1 MRVASSIL
9 GTRVVRTEDPDLVR
23 GTARYAYDLPRVG
36 LLHAVFVRSEM
47 AHALVRGVDVDEA
60 RAMPGVVGVYVASDL
75 DLPAMHTL
83 VKIDDELLRPPLA
96 VERVRFVGDIVA
108 VVVAE
113 TDSAARD
120 AAARVVVDLEPCQ
133 AVVDPEAAI
142 AAGAPVL
149 FPARGTNVAVRSSTA
164 SIDDALAACDRVVR
178 GTFINQ
184 RLAIAPLETHAIL
197 AEPTDDGRLLVHPS
211 TQQPHTF
218 RRLLA
223 EAIRVPETSI
233 RVVTPQ
239 VGGGFGG
246 KVGIASEHAVVAA
259 LALRLARPV
268 RWMATRSEDLG
279 AGFHGRGQTQWV
291 ELGCSNDGR
300 LEAIRASIVCDAGAY
315 PGIGALLPFGTR
327 SMLQGVYTFVA
338 AQCEIASVAT
348 NTAPTGAYRGAGR
361 PEAAALIERI
371 IDMAA
376 GELGLDP
383 LHIRLNNLIPN
394 DSFPFTTLMGSTYDS
409 GDYALPLREAARLV
423 GYDGW
428 RDEQRRRRESGD
440 HMFIGIGIAAYVE
453 ITAGG
458 ESSEY
463 ARVEVHEDGSATVHA
478 GTSSHGQG
486 HQTAYAMIVSE
497 ATGIPIERITLAPVD
512 TDLVRSGGGTAGSRS
527 MQLGGSAVKSA
538 TDLLVDKARALAA
551 SVLEADPVDVVLER
565 GSFAVRGVP
574 ALGLDWGVLARAADD
589 EHRAALDTSD
599 GLPGLAAHRD
609 FDQGATT
616 FPFGAHVCVVEID
629 SETGRTR
636 VLRHVA
642 VDDCGRVIN
651 PALVEGQQHG
661 GMAAGIS
668 QALYEEIRYDEDGN
682 LLTSTFAEYAFPSAA
697 EFPSFDAAST
707 ETPTPLNP
715 LGAKGI
721 GEAAT
726 IGSTPAVQNA
736 VVDALSHLGVRHVD
750 LPCSAERIWRAIT
763 DARAGVRTDPW
774 RERPAVFVS
783 DAPGTSVDDA
793 TARAA
798 DGI

>member
-1 MRVASSIL
+1 MATSIL
-9 GTRVVRTEDPDLVR
+9 GTRVARTEDPALVR
-23 GTARYAYDLPRVG
+23 GGARYAYDLRTEG
-36 LLHAVFVRSEM
+36 LLHAVFVRSELS
-47 AHALVRGVDVDEA
+47 HASLIGVDADGA
-60 RAMPGVVGVYVASDL
+60 RSMPGVVGVFVADDL
-75 DLPAMHTL
+75 GLPAMHTL
-83 VKIDDELLRPPLA
+83 VKIDESLLRPPLA
-96 VERVRFVGDIVA
+96 TDRVRFVGDIVA

-113 TDSAARD
+113 SEAQARD
-120 AAARVVVDLEPCQ
+120 AAASVIVDLDPLQ
-133 AVVDPEAAI
+133 PVVDPEAAL
-142 AAGAPVL
+142 ADGAPLL
-149 FPARGTNVAVRSSTA
+149 FPDRGSNVAVRSSSA
-164 SIDDALAACDRVVR
+164 PIDAALEACDRVIR
-178 GTFINQ
+178 GRFVNQ

-197 AEPTDDGRLLVHPS
+197 AEPADDGRLIVRPS
-211 TQQPHTF
+211 SQQPHTF

-223 EAIRVPETSI
+223 EAIRVPEGSI

-259 LALRLARPV
+259 LALRLGRPV

-279 AGFHGRGQTQWV
+279 GGFHGRGQIQWV

-300 LEAIRASIVCDAGAY
+300 LQAIRASIVCEAGAY

-327 SMLQGVYTFVA
+327 SMLQGVYTFTA

-361 PEAAALIERI
+361 PEAAALIERAV
-371 IDMAA
+371 DMAA
-376 GELGLDP
+376 DELGIDP
-383 LHIRLNNLIPN
+383 LQLRLDNLIPN
-394 DSFPFTTLMGSTYDS
+394 GSFPYTTLTGSTYDS
-409 GDYALPLREAARLV
+409 GDYALPLREAARIV

-428 RDEQRRRRESGD
+428 REEQRRRRESGD
-440 HMFIGIGIAAYVE
+440 TLLVGIGVAAYVE

-497 ATGIPIERITLAPVD
+497 ATGIAVDRIVLAPVD

-527 MQLGGSAVKSA
+527 MQLGGSAVKNAS
-538 TDLLVDKARALAA
+538 DLLVDKARSLAA
-551 SVLEADPVDVVLER
+551 SVLEADPADVVLEA
-565 GSFAVRGVP
+565 GAFAVRGVP
-574 ALGLDWGVLARAADD
+574 ARSLDWGVLARAAVG
-589 EHRAALDTSD
+589 EHRAAADTGD
-599 GLPGLAAHRD
+599 GLAGLAAHLD

-616 FPFGAHVCVVEID
+616 FPFGAHVCVVEVD

-668 QALYEEIRYDEDGN
+668 QALYEEIRYDDDGN
-682 LLTSTFAEYAFPSAA
+682 LMTSTFAEYAFPSAA

-736 VVDALSHLGVRHVD
+736 VVDALSHLGVRHLD
-750 LPCSAERIWRAIT
+750 LPCTAERVWRAIVE
-763 DARAGVRTDPW
+763 ARAGTLPYPW
-774 RERPAVFVS
+774 REPPAILRTS
-783 DAPGTSVDDA
+783 SSGASVDEA
-793 TARAA
+793 TAKAA

>member
-1 MRVASSIL
+1 VTTSIL
-9 GTRVVRTEDPDLVR
+9 GTRVARTEDPALVR
-23 GTARYAYDLPRVG
+23 GGASYAYDLRREG
-36 LLHAVFVRSEM
+36 LLHAVFVRSELP
-47 AHALVRGVDVDEA
+47 HALLRGVDADAA
-60 RAMPGVVGVYVASDL
+60 RSMPGVVGVYLAADL
-75 DLPAMHTL
+75 GLPAMHTL
-83 VKIDDELLRPPLA
+83 VKIDDALLRPPLA
-96 VERVRFVGDIVA
+96 TDRVRFVGDIVA
-108 VVVAE
+108 VVVADTE
-113 TDSAARD
+113 TEARD
-120 AAARVVVDLEPCQ
+120 AAVAVVADLDPLEP
-133 AVVDPEAAI
+133 VVDPEEALAE
-142 AAGAPVL
+142 GAPLL
-149 FPARGTNVAVRSSTA
+149 FPVRGSNVAVRSSSA
-164 SIDDALAACDRVVR
+164 SIDAALESCDRVVR
-178 GTFINQ
+178 GRFVNQ
-184 RLAIAPLETHAIL
+184 RIAIAPLETHAIL
-197 AEPTDDGRLLVHPS
+197 AEPSGDGRLLVHPS
-211 TQQPHTF
+211 SQQPHTF

-223 EAIRVPETSI
+223 ESIGVPEESI

-259 LALRLARPV
+259 LALRLGRPV

-279 AGFHGRGQTQWV
+279 GGFHGRGQIQWV

-300 LEAIRASIVCDAGAY
+300 LRAIRASIVCEAGAY

-327 SMLQGVYTFVA
+327 SMLQGVYTFEA

-361 PEAAALIERI
+361 PEAAALIERAV
-371 IDMAA
+371 DMVAD
-376 GELGLDP
+376 ELGIDP
-383 LHIRLNNLIPN
+383 LQLRLANLIPN
-394 DSFPFTTLMGSTYDS
+394 GSFPYTTLTGSTYDS
-409 GDYALPLREAARLV
+409 GDYALPLREAARIA

-428 RDEQRRRRESGD
+428 RDEQRRRREAGD
-440 HMFIGIGIAAYVE
+440 PMFIGIGVAAYVE

-463 ARVEVHEDGSATVHA
+463 ARVEVHGDGTATVHA

-497 ATGIPIERITLAPVD
+497 ATGIPVDRIVLAPVD

-527 MQLGGSAVKSA
+527 MQLGGSAVKKAS
-538 TDLLVDKARALAA
+538 DLLVDKARILAA
-551 SVLEADPVDVVLER
+551 SVLEADPADVVLED

-574 ALGLDWGVLARAADD
+574 ARALDWALLARAAASD
-589 EHRAALDTSD
+589 EHRAATDTGD
-599 GLPGLAAHRD
+599 GLAGLAAHLD

-616 FPFGAHVCVVEID
+616 FPFGAHVSVVEVD
-629 SETGRTR
+629 SETGRVR

-668 QALYEEIRYDEDGN
+668 QALYEEIRYDADGN
-682 LLTSTFAEYAFPSAA
+682 LVTSTFAEYAFPSAA
-697 EFPSFDAAST
+697 EFPSFDAVST

-736 VVDALSHLGVRHVD
+736 VVDALSHLGVRHLD
-750 LPCSAERIWRAIT
+750 LPCTAERVWRAIE
-763 DARAGVRTDPW
+763 DARIGILPDPW
-774 RERPAVFVS
+774 RDRPAVFG
-783 DAPGTSVDDA
+783 AGTVGASVDEA

>member
-1 MRVASSIL
+1 MTTSIL
-9 GTRVVRTEDPDLVR
+9 GTRVARTEDPALVR
-23 GTARYAYDLPRVG
+23 GGARYTYDLRPEG
-36 LLHAVFVRSEM
+36 LLHAVFVRSELP
-47 AHALVRGVDVDEA
+47 HAELRGIDADAA
-60 RAMPGVVGVYVASDL
+60 RSMPGVVGVFVAADL

-83 VKIDDELLRPPLA
+83 VKIDDALLRPPLA
-96 VERVRFVGDIVA
+96 VGRVRFVGDIVA

-113 TDSAARD
+113 SEAQARD
-120 AAARVVVDLEPCQ
+120 AAAAVVADLDPLDP
-133 AVVDPEAAI
+133 VVDPEAAL
-142 AAGAPVL
+142 AGDAPLL
-149 FPARGTNVAVRSSTA
+149 FPARGSNVAVRSSSA
-164 SIDDALAACDRVVR
+164 PIDDALASCERVVR
-178 GTFINQ
+178 GRFVNQ
-184 RLAIAPLETHAIL
+184 RVAIAPLETHAIL
-197 AEPTDDGRLLVHPS
+197 AEPTGDGRLLVHPS

-223 EAIRVPETSI
+223 EAIQVPEESI

-246 KVGIASEHAVVAA
+246 KVGIAAEHAVVAA
-259 LALRLARPV
+259 LALRLGRPV

-279 AGFHGRGQTQWV
+279 GGFHGRGQIQWV
-291 ELGCSNDGR
+291 ELGCSHDGR
-300 LEAIRASIVCDAGAY
+300 LQAIRASIVCEAGAY

-327 SMLQGVYTFVA
+327 SMLQGVYTFSA

-361 PEAAALIERI
+361 PEAAALIERAV
-371 IDMAA
+371 DMAA
-376 GELGLDP
+376 DELGIDP
-383 LHIRLNNLIPN
+383 LQLRLDNLIPN
-394 DSFPFTTLMGSTYDS
+394 GSFPYTTLTGSTYDS
-409 GDYALPLREAARLV
+409 GDYALPLREAARIA
-423 GYDGW
+423 GYEGW
-428 RDEQRRRRESGD
+428 RDEQRRRRASGD
-440 HMFIGIGIAAYVE
+440 PMLIGIGIAAYVE

-463 ARVEVHEDGSATVHA
+463 ARVEVNGDGSATVHA

-497 ATGIPIERITLAPVD
+497 ATGIPVDRIVLAPVD

-527 MQLGGSAVKSA
+527 MQLGGSAVKKAS
-538 TDLLVDKARALAA
+538 DLLVDKARSLAA
-551 SVLEADPVDVVLER
+551 SVLEADPADVVLEG

-574 ALGLDWGVLARAADD
+574 ARSLDWGVLAQAADG
-589 EHRAALDTSD
+589 EHRVAADTGD
-599 GLPGLAAHRD
+599 GLPGLAAHLD

-616 FPFGAHVCVVEID
+616 FPFGAHVCVVEVD

-668 QALYEEIRYDEDGN
+668 QALYEEIRYDGDGN
-682 LLTSTFAEYAFPSAA
+682 LVTSTFAEYAFPSAA

-736 VVDALSHLGVRHVD
+736 VVDALSHLGVRHLD
-750 LPCSAERIWRAIT
+750 LPCTAERVWRAVGQ
-763 DARAGVRTDPW
+763 ARAGTLPDPW
-774 RERPAVFVS
+774 RDRPAIFG
-783 DAPGTSVDDA
+783 AATPGASVDDA